1 MILTL
6 GDDLMEII
14 SVCVGSSCYLK
25 GSYAVVSEF
34 QRIIKEKELQER
46 FELKAEFCQGN
57 CMNAPCVRIGDRL
70 LTKVATQDVEGILK

>member
-1 MILTL
+1 
-6 GDDLMEII
+6 MEII

-34 QRIIKEKELQER
+34 QRLIEEKELQDQ
-46 FELKAEFCQGN
+46 FDLKAEFCQGN

-70 LTKVATQDVEGILK
+70 LTKVTPQDVESILK